1 MEEREEEDDSQ
12 PPQQPPM
19 WVDIS
24 PSMEHQRHVLHQ
36 YTISQDN
43 TEKNPPQFTET
54 PLDNSVMIPFSDR
67 SPSPTANQEQF
78 TVPIPQV
85 HLPDTWETARSV
97 PAVSHTKSHSCQQSD
112 SAKRLSKTRAVTPT
126 PSPSTLP
133 PTISL
138 KLRPQPVVYNAWAA
152 VKPNVPTKHTTLTSS
167 RLMTK

>member
-1 MEEREEEDDSQ
+1 MEEKEEDDSQ

-36 YTISQDN
+36 YTVSQDN
-43 TEKNPPQFTET
+43 TEGNPPQLTET
-54 PLDNSVMIPFSDR
+54 SLENSSMNPQP
-67 SPSPTANQEQF
+67 PSPTSNQEHF
-78 TVPIPQV
+78 TVPTPQV
-85 HLPDTWETARSV
+85 QLLDTWETSRSV
-97 PAVSHTKSHSCQQSD
+97 PAISHTKSHNCQQLD
-112 SAKRLSKTRAVTPT
+112 STKRPSKTRTATPT